1 MMVALTS
8 ARRLGEGTM
17 PDLTDKEYDA
27 LDEKWT
33 KNPPKP
39 GPNGT
44 GFFVQRKAALAAQS
58 ARSITVDSFTAD
70 YLLTRAIAA
79 RKTPA
84 DIISDM
90 VREKIDHEAE
100 SVVPV
105 S

>member
-1 MMVALTS
+1 MSDNPEKRT
-8 ARRLGEGTM
+8 EHETKFH
-17 PDLTDKEYDA
+17 DLTEEEYDA

-44 GFFVQRKAALAAQS
+44 GFFAQRKAVLAAQS

-79 RKTPA
+79 HKTPA
-84 DIISDM
+84 DIIGEM
-90 VREKIDHEAE
+90 VREQIAAA
-100 SVVPV
+100 V
-105 S
+105 

>member
-1 MMVALTS
+1 
-8 ARRLGEGTM
+8 M
-17 PDLTDKEYDA
+17 PDLTDEEYDA

-33 KNPPKP
+33 NNPPKP

-44 GFFVQRKAALAAQS
+44 GFFVQRKAVLAAQS

-79 RKTPA
+79 HKTPA
-84 DIISDM
+84 EIIGDM
-90 VREKIDHEAE
+90 VREKIKDDAATAI
-100 SVVPV
+100 PV